1 MECLKSPFKE
11 WKLSPMDIESLR
23 RWDDYTKAK
32 EIMFQRTHRPE
43 SPWWI
48 VDADDKRR
56 ARLNCIHHL
65 LSQVP
70 YRDLPTRTL
79 AMPELPSTPTYER
92 KRALSAFDVPMA
104 Y

>member
-1 MECLKSPFKE
+1 MARLQSPFKE

-23 RWDDYTKAK
+23 RWEDYTKAK
-32 EIMFQRTHRPE
+32 ESMFQRTHRPE
-43 SPWWI
+43 APWWI
-48 VDADDKRR
+48 VDAEDKRR

-70 YRDLPTRTL
+70 YRDLPSQTL
-79 AMPELPSTPTYER
+79 AMPELAPPSNEKR
-92 KRALSAFDVPMA
+92 KRGLSAFYVPSA